1 MGKNRVNK
9 SVEKTYSQKQI
20 EEALTTGKP
29 TILELFLDEKVD
41 DDDLLDIKN
50 GYADK
55 ILSAYIQFSKDNL
68 KGKCFIGVNV
78 KTSSSEQLRP
88 IPYRTT
94 KESIM
99 YVPDQDVI
107 AEGGKITDLKKPA
120 QEEVFDWDPGK
131 WNYEDEKKAVDDFL
145 PNEKK
150 YKGAILGDVLS
161 DEIIDHFRSPYGNK
175 YDPQL
180 GLYTKDTKVGNKYNI
195 LGDIYYNALGI
206 TQGACWVWL
215 YHFDYDISSGKF
227 LSFILAMGD
236 KREDFETL
244 MAAKIDENS
253 VHESLNEA
261 DKNAWYS
268 PRNLLR
274 NYILLVKARYV
285 RKIERLRQKES
296 VKSAVAAIM
305 SRNMSHNL
313 GSHYLY
319 YTKMQLSAMAD
330 KHKEFAPDI
339 RGAARVLG
347 YMQARMDYLAT
358 IVSGDKYPYGS
369 VFFKGQIFDELTIDD
384 FSKRHF
390 EEDAAEPDRIYK
402 RTTNYLLQNLILSE
416 DFTRGPILDDLPNLL
431 EEKNENDEI
440 TKKRKN
446 IRLQIRIGDSQ
457 DGLFTGLPDIL
468 HQKKERKV
476 KLEISKI
483 CMALPGGIMSI
494 HAFFNVVEN
503 LIRNSAKYMKE
514 DFKEELVETIAIT
527 ELSEG
532 ESKSGKPL
540 PFRYQFVIY
549 DNKGNAFAPCASKS
563 LIDKMNDELVDL
575 KILNDKNE
583 LDKSN
588 KGLKE
593 MLFSTLWMR
602 SYTRKESL
610 ADILARWDRM
620 SVRSDEER
628 SNKRSEI
635 SEHAFEYVAVDE
647 NGKVI
652 KTKGAPK
659 TGASDRQNLNLGIRF
674 ELPKYRMMENLD
686 VDKIDE
692 NRLKE
697 KGVNNFTDMICVGP
711 NCQDISELK
720 TVFTRVYDK
729 GFAHDEE
736 DAEEAVDILRDILSR
751 RFPDIDEYKICM
763 DPEQEKDYDKCDKK
777 TRGIYFKRHEKR
789 LDEMKKYAYCEAISG
804 ENFTSTMLNIF
815 SNSFI
820 VSEDQIVRGVKE
832 EKTNT
837 EETPK
842 KSIFDWLFGGK
853 RQTEETKQ
861 EKPKPKVREIGD
873 FKDGAS
879 EYFAL
884 KIKESALT
892 RITLVD
898 ERFFNDMRTRDQE
911 EFLTCRNIRILNLK
925 NAGSLSE
932 NTERAGCK
940 TGDCLVVKDMFDGND
955 FCDGKDATHFL
966 SIHLGMIE
974 KIVKDDSAW
983 VKAQHMESEKLTQR
997 VNKLMGMIKKAFQ
1010 TEQGELFISIHSGRG
1025 NFSKELDESLKEYR
1039 FISVSAIESVYSDS
1053 KFLLAQLFYN
1063 TVFMGK
1069 GELNEG
1075 KYGEEEN

>member
-99 YVPDQDVI
+99 YVPNQDVI

-131 WNYEDEKKAVDDFL
+131 WNYEDEKKAVDDSL

-268 PRNLLR
+268 PRNMLR

-416 DFTRGPILDDLPNLL
+416 DFTRGPILDGLPNLL
-431 EEKNENDEI
+431 EEKNKNDEI

-446 IRLQIRIGDSQ
+446 IRLQIRIGDGK
-457 DGLFTGLPDIL
+457 DCLFTGLPDNP
-468 HQKKERKV
+468 HQKNEREV
-476 KLEISKI
+476 KLELSKI

-503 LIRNSAKYMKE
+503 LIRNSAKYRKD
-514 DFKEELVETIAIT
+514 DFKEELVITIAIT
-527 ELSEG
+527 ELPKG
-532 ESKSGKPL
+532 KSKSGRSL
-540 PFRYQFVIY
+540 PIRFQFVIC
-549 DNKGNAFAPCASKS
+549 DNKGNAFAPCESKS
-563 LIDKMNDELVDL
+563 LINKMNDELVDL
-575 KILNDKNE
+575 KILNENNE

-602 SYTRKESL
+602 SYTRLESL
-610 ADILARWDRM
+610 ADTLARWDRM
-620 SVRSDEER
+620 PVESDEER

-635 SEHAFEYVAVDE
+635 NEHAFEYVAVDKDGFVMKSE
-647 NGKVI
+647 DAC
-652 KTKGAPK
+652 KTEP
-659 TGASDRQNLNLGIRF
+659 SDQLDWNLGIRF
-674 ELPKYRMMENLD
+674 ELPKYRMMENLIN
-686 VDKIDE
+686 DKIDE
-692 NRLKE
+692 NRLEE

-711 NCQDISELK
+711 NCQDLSELK
-720 TVFTRVYDK
+720 TIFTRVYDK
-729 GFAHDEE
+729 GFARDEE
-736 DAEEAVDILRDILSR
+736 DAEEATGILKDILAQ
-751 RFPDIDEYKICM
+751 RFPDIDDYKICM
-763 DPEQEKDYDKCDKK
+763 DGKEEKGYSDCDKK
-777 TRGIYFKRHEKR
+777 VRGIYFERHVKK
-789 LDEMKKYAYCEAISG
+789 LDEMQKYVYCEAISG
-804 ENFTSTMLNIF
+804 ENFTNTMMNIF
-815 SNSFI
+815 KNSFKEF
-820 VSEDQIVRGVKE
+820 EDQTIDVEE
-832 EKTNT
+832 EKAKA
-837 EETPK
+837 EETSK
-842 KSIFDWLFGGK
+842 NSWLKRIFGGK
-853 RQTEETKQ
+853 QQTEETKQ
-861 EKPKPKVREIGD
+861 EKAKPKVRDVGD

-884 KIKESALT
+884 KIKEAALT

-898 ERFFNDMRTRDQE
+898 ERFFNDMRTRGQDA
-911 EFLTCRNIRILNLK
+911 FLTCRNIRVLNLK
-925 NAGSLSE
+925 SVDTFPKNSE
-932 NTERAGCK
+932 MSGCE
-940 TGDCLVVKDMFDGND
+940 TDNRLVVKHMFDGND

-983 VKAQHMESEKLTQR
+983 VKAQHLETETLTQR
-997 VNKLMGMIKKAFQ
+997 VNKLMDMIKQAFQ

-1063 TVFMGK
+1063 TVYMGK
-1069 GELNEG
+1069 GELNE
-1075 KYGEEEN
+1075 